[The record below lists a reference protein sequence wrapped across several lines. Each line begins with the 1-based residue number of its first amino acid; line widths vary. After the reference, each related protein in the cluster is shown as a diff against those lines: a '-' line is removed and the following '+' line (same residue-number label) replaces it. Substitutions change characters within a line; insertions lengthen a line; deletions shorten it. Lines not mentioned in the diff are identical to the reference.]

1 MIPTKLKPLMNSVM
15 KKINRVKLYLCCCTP
30 CFLYKNRLNKHYN
43 ILLNDTLENDTLEND
58 TLENDTL
65 ENDTL
70 ENDTL
75 ENDTLENDT
84 NNSHYNHLHTFS
96 YPHDIDHHS
105 DLYIEYD
112 TYDNVDKD
120 TFY

>member
-1 MIPTKLKPLMNSVM
+1 MIPTKLKPLMNSIM
-15 KKINRVKLYLCCCTP
+15 KKVNRIKLYLCYCSP
-30 CFLYKNRLNKHYN
+30 CFLYKNSLNKHYN
-43 ILLNDTLENDTLEND
+43 ILLNDIDTLEND

-84 NNSHYNHLHTFS
+84 NNSYYNHFHTFS
-96 YPHDIDHHS
+96 YPHDIDNHS

-112 TYDNVDKD
+112 TYDNDNNNI
-120 TFY
+120 FY

>member
-58 TLENDTL
+58 T
-65 ENDTL
+65 
-70 ENDTL
+70 
-75 ENDTLENDT
+75 